1 MSTLL
6 ILDTPAISDFDLSS
20 FAEWLLEEG
29 RSQKTIQAYQSDL
42 GIFIAFFA
50 EICAEAFSPELVTA
64 QDLRKFREHSRELKS
79 ATWNRRLI
87 SLRLYFRFCKEKK
100 LIRFNPMDRAG
111 LHRRE
116 KQKAA
121 PKSLSRNDFARLARV
136 IDQDL
141 NTART
146 ENQRRLALRNRAMF
160 GVMAYGALRVGEVHE
175 LRASHLLLSDRKG
188 KIHVAHGKRDKEG
201 DVNLGREG
209 RIMIN
214 DWLEIHE
221 DDADLFDG
229 VSVRQVQRWLA
240 EVGQRA
246 GVHVTPHMLRHTAI
260 RNVMVASGFDLALTQ
275 QFARHSRGDQTLR
288 YALPQEEEIER
299 VVENL

>member
-1 MSTLL
+1 MSDPRL
-6 ILDTPAISDFDLSS
+6 DLSP
-20 FAEWLLEEG
+20 FVEWLMEDGCSAKTVSAYASDMRIFAGFFEETCG
-29 RSQKTIQAYQSDL
+29 
-42 GIFIAFFA
+42 
-50 EICAEAFSPELVTA
+50 EAFSPELVTA
-64 QDLRKFREHSRELKS
+64 QDLRKFQEHSRDQKS
-79 ATWNRRLI
+79 ATWNRRLV

-116 KQKAA
+116 KQKEA
-121 PKSLSRNDFARLARV
+121 PRSLNRNDFARLARV

-141 NTART
+141 NAART
-146 ENQRRLALRNRAMF
+146 ENQRKLALRNRAMF

-188 KIHVAHGKRDKEG
+188 KIHVSHGKGDKEG

-221 DDADLFDG
+221 DDDLFDG
-229 VSVRQVQRWLA
+229 VCVRQVQRWLA
-240 EVGQRA
+240 DVGQRA

-275 QFARHSRGDQTLR
+275 QFARHSRGEQTMR